1 MLRPWQSTEGLVM
14 SSEQKVVIIT
24 GASQG
29 IGAGLVRAYRDRNYR
44 VVANSR
50 LIAPGADAEVLAVAG
65 DISEPETAEQIVR
78 AALERFGRID
88 SLVNN
93 AGIFLSKPFIEFSQ
107 DDYARNMAVNV
118 AGFFHITQRAAAE
131 MLKQGSGHIVS
142 ITTTIVDQPMAGVP
156 AALAALTK
164 GALNAVTRSL
174 AIEFATQ
181 GVRVNAVA
189 PGIIKTP
196 MHPAATHAALAA
208 LHPVGRM
215 GEIRDVVDAVL
226 FLESAAFVTG
236 EILHVDGGQHAG
248 RW

>member
-1 MLRPWQSTEGLVM
+1 M
-14 SSEQKVVIIT
+14 SSDQKTVIIT

-29 IGAGLVRAYRDRNYR
+29 IGASLVRAYRNRNYR
-44 VVANSR
+44 VIANSR
-50 LIAPGADAEVLAVAG
+50 SIKPSADEDILAVPG
-65 DISEPETAEQIVR
+65 DISQPETAEQIVQDG
-78 AALERFGRID
+78 LKRFGRID

-93 AGIFLSKPFIEFSQ
+93 AGIFLAKPFIDFTEE
-107 DDYARNMAVNV
+107 DYNNNLNTNV

-142 ITTTIVDQPMAGVP
+142 ITTSLVDQPIAGVP

-174 AIEFATQ
+174 AIEFAKS

-196 MHPAATHAALAA
+196 MHPQETHAALSA

-215 GEIRDVVDAVL
+215 GEISEIVDAVL
-226 FLESAAFVTG
+226 FLENAGFVTG